1 MKVNKKE
8 EVKEVKKEE
17 SLLKECL
24 ALWLHKSKEGK
35 KFLSGKT
42 YTDDK
47 VIAFFVNGKTEN
59 LPKVRVFALDDEGK
73 ATDEIVTLWEYEG
86 KSGKYLSGKTN
97 ENEKVVGF
105 YGEEN
110 KEARPYIR
118 VYFSISE

>member
-1 MKVNKKE
+1 MKVTKKE
-8 EVKEVKKEE
+8 EVKEVKKEDN
-17 SLLKECL
+17 LLKECV

-42 YTDDK
+42 YSDDK

-59 LPKVRVFALDDEGK
+59 LPKVRVFALDEEGK
-73 ATDEIVTLWEYEG
+73 TTDEIVTLWEYEG

-97 ENEKVVGF
+97 EDEKVVGF
-105 YGEEN
+105 YGEET

-118 VYFSISE
+118 VYFSINE

>member
-1 MKVNKKE
+1 MKVTKK
-8 EVKEVKKEE
+8 EVKEEIKKEDN
-17 SLLKECL
+17 LLKECV

-42 YTDDK
+42 YSDDK

-59 LPKVRVFALDDEGK
+59 LPKVRVFALDEEGK
-73 ATDEIVTLWEYEG
+73 TTDEIVTLWEYEG

-97 ENEKVVGF
+97 EDEKVVGF
-105 YGEEN
+105 YGEET

-118 VYFSISE
+118 VYFSINE

>member
-8 EVKEVKKEE
+8 EVKEVKEEKEM
-17 SLLKECL
+17 LKECL

>member
-86 KSGKYLSGKTN
+86 KTGKYLSGKTN

-105 YGEEN
+105 YGEEI